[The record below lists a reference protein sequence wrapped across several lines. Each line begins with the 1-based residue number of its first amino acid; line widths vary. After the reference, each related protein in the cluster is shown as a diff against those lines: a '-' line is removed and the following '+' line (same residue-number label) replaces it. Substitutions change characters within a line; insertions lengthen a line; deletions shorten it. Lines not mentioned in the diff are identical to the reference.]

1 MRQCSDVLAV
11 DTGSADVSAAR
22 HTQPVKDNHS

>member
-1 MRQCSDVLAV
+1 MRESSDVLAQA
-11 DTGSADVSAAR
+11 TGRAGLSAAR